1 MTLIQIKLPYENKE
15 ESRSDQISRSVMSD
29 SLRPNEPQHT
39 RPPCRSPTP
48 RVYPNSCPVSWWC
61 HPTISSSVVPFSS
74 CPQSFPASGS
84 FTMSWLFA
92 SGGQSIRASASAS
105 VLSLNIQGWFP
116 LGLTASISLLSKGL
130 LQHHSS
136 KVSILQ
142 RSAFLMVQ
150 LSHPY
155 TTLVQA
161 GERDWRGRLGMDS
174 GYELRRY
181 FNSRGKK
188 RLGLVFMY
196 PLGAQR
202 HLLNKNNLKDSSTLH
217 ILH

>member
-1 MTLIQIKLPYENKE
+1 MCLSRRDARLISPPPSPGGCCLTTSSSADAFSFCLP
-15 ESRSDQISRSVMSD
+15 SFPGSGSF
-29 SLRPNEPQHT
+29 
-39 RPPCRSPTP
+39 
-48 RVYPNSCPVSWWC
+48 PVSW
-61 HPTISSSVVPFSS
+61 
-74 CPQSFPASGS
+74 
-84 FTMSWLFA
+84 LFV
-92 SGGQSIRASASAS
+92 SGGQSVGAPASAT
-105 VLSLNIQGWFP
+105 VLPMNTRGGFP
-116 LGLTASISLLSKGL
+116 LGLTALISLLSKGL

-217 ILH
+217 ILK